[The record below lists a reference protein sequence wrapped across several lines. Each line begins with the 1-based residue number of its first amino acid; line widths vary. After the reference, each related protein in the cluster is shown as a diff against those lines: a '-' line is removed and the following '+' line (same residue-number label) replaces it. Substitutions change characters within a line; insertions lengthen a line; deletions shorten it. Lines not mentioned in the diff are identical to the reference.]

1 MKVLLAVNPISGGVD
16 KEPFLKYAKEHLDNY
31 GIEYSI
37 FKTTGKDDEVNLQ
50 KAVEEYKPDRVASLG
65 GDGTTLFSAL
75 TLRDYDVPVGIIPFG
90 SANGMAKEL
99 GVASDPKVAF
109 VDFLQSYRLMDL
121 DLIRVNDEHYCMHI
135 GDIGWNAAV
144 VDSFEKD
151 PNRGMITYAKHFLN
165 SLSTIQP
172 VAFR

>member
-50 KAVEEYKPDRVASLG
+50 KAVEEFKPDRVASLG

-75 TLRDYDVPVGIIPFG
+75 TLRDRAERRRKRSRCRAFTGEPRAG
-90 SANGMAKEL
+90 NR
-99 GVASDPKVAF
+99 DPCAH
-109 VDFLQSYRLMDL
+109 S
-121 DLIRVNDEHYCMHI
+121 IH
-135 GDIGWNAAV
+135 
-144 VDSFEKD
+144 
-151 PNRGMITYAKHFLN
+151 LN
-165 SLSTIQP
+165 LTHRSC
-172 VAFR
+172 FCKR